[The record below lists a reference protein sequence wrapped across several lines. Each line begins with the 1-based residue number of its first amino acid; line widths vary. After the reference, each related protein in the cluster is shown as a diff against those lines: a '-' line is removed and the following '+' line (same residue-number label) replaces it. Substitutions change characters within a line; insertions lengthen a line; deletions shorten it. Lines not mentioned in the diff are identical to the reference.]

1 MLIQPNLDAITRE
14 KNVKISANKIK
25 IPVRL
30 IRFLLC
36 FLLLNERFKAGVV
49 PSGNIFESL
58 KNSSIVCIGSMAV
71 IGDVPWDD
79 FVPKVWLEVLSIDVG
94 TILDRGILLSIF
106 LERNLFSHIS
116 GKLTKMMVMQMVVR
130 IQSFLKLKY
139 CMLMYRHY
147 VFSKNK
153 KINHWC
159 ILNIVWN

>member
-14 KNVKISANKIK
+14 KNVKISTNIIK

-36 FLLLNERFKAGVV
+36 FLLLNERFKADVV
-49 PSGNIFESL
+49 PSGNILESL
-58 KNSSIVCIGSMAV
+58 NNSSIVCIGSMAV
-71 IGDVPWDD
+71 IGDVLWDN
-79 FVPKVWLEVLSIDVG
+79 FVLKIWLEVLSIDVG

-130 IQSFLKLKY
+130 IQSFLKLKN
-139 CMLMYRHY
+139 CMLMYCHY
-147 VFSKNK
+147 VFSKNQK
-153 KINHWC
+153 KI
-159 ILNIVWN
+159 VGVFF

>member
-14 KNVKISANKIK
+14 KNVKISTNKIK

-49 PSGNIFESL
+49 PSGSILESL
-58 KNSSIVCIGSMAV
+58 KNSAIVCIGSMAL
-71 IGDVPWDD
+71 IGDVLWDD
-79 FVPKVWLEVLSIDVG
+79 FVPKIWLEVFSIDIG
-94 TILDRGILLSIF
+94 MILDRGILLSIF

-139 CMLMYRHY
+139 CMLMYCRY
-147 VFSKNK
+147 VFSKK
-153 KINHWC
+153 NHLC